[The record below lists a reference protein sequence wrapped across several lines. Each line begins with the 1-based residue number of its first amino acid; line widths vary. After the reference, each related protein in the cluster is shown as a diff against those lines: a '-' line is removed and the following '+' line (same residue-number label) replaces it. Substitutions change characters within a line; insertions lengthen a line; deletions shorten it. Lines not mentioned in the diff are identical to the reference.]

1 MVRRIYKLKKH
12 IANKIAA
19 GEVVDRPS
27 SVVKELMENAIDAGA
42 LKITVEIKEGGKS
55 YIRITDDGSGIHP
68 SDIEVAFERHATSK
82 IRDIEDLNRVISLGF
97 RGEALASIVAVSQVE
112 LITKVEDSYIG
123 TQIQIHGGEVI
134 HKKEV
139 GCPKGT
145 TFIVKNLFYNVPAR
159 LKFLKSNTTETAYI
173 SDLVTKFSLAYPNIS
188 FRFINNGTIVFTTS
202 GNGKVI
208 DNIFNIYGK
217 EIAQN
222 MLCADEKEN
231 GVTLQGYISKP
242 NISRGNKKLQVFFVN
257 GRYVKNKM
265 ISEAIEEAYKTL
277 TMVNRFPICFLY
289 LQVDPNSIDVNIHPT
304 KIEIRFDDP
313 ETIKKFI
320 IKVLKDALF
329 HEDLIPKVSFE
340 KKVKKEEGHQE
351 RILDLPIQKEEYKLP
366 PKEIPVKENFISPI
380 RKIENTIKEDIK
392 PDIKPDVKGH
402 IKPNI
407 KEDIKI
413 EPSTKYID
421 EPVVIEDKPHYITNN
436 KSKEEFQEECIQVS
450 QNTEPKERKI
460 HLEIK
465 NIQIIGQIFNTYLIG
480 QDGENMYLIDQHA
493 AHERIMYEYLTNH
506 YKNQSIASQNLL
518 VPIVLELS
526 YIEYER
532 VKNNIDFFTSLGFDI
547 DEFGVNTF
555 MIRSVPMLFGEPEAK
570 KFFMEALDH
579 LKDSIQNSYD
589 MKVEKIIS
597 MSCKKAIKAHD
608 KLDALEIDSL
618 MKQLS
623 ELENPYTCPH
633 GRPVIVKMTQY
644 EIERKFKR
652 T

>member
-1 MVRRIYKLKKH
+1 MTKRIYKLKKH

-42 LKITVEIKEGGKS
+42 EKITVEIKEGGKS

-82 IRDIEDLNRVISLGF
+82 IRDIEDLNRVMSLGF
-97 RGEALASIVAVSQVE
+97 RGEALASIVSVSQVE
-112 LITKVEDSYIG
+112 LITKVEDSYVG

-134 HKKEV
+134 YKKEV

-159 LKFLKSNTTETAYI
+159 LKFLKANTTETAYI

-208 DNIFNIYGK
+208 DNIFSIYGK

-222 MLCADEKEN
+222 MLFANEKES
-231 GVTLQGYISKP
+231 GVTLQAYISKP

-277 TMVNRFPICFLY
+277 TMINRFPICFLY
-289 LQVDPNSIDVNIHPT
+289 IQVDPNSIDVNIHPT

-313 ETIKKFI
+313 EKIKKFI
-320 IKVLKDALF
+320 IKVLKDALL
-329 HEDLIPKVSFE
+329 HEDLIPPVSFE

-351 RILDLPIQKEEYKLP
+351 RILDIPIQKEKNELP
-366 PKEIPVKENFISPI
+366 IKEIPVKENFINPF
-380 RKIENTIKEDIK
+380 KKLENPIKEDIK
-392 PDIKPDVKGH
+392 QDK
-402 IKPNI
+402 

-413 EPSTKYID
+413 EDATKDI
-421 EPVVIEDKPHYITNN
+421 EHPVVIEDKPNYITNN
-436 KSKEEFQEECIQVS
+436 KVKEESIKVQED
-450 QNTEPKERKI
+450 TKPKEIKV
-460 HLEIK
+460 HSEIK

-480 QDGENMYLIDQHA
+480 QYEETMYLIDQHA

-506 YKNQSIASQNLL
+506 YKYKSVMSQKLL

-532 VKNNIDFFTSLGFDI
+532 VKNNINFFVNLGFEI
-547 DEFGVNTF
+547 EEFGVNTF
-555 MIRSVPMLFGEPEAK
+555 MIRGVPMVFGEPEAK
-570 KFFMEALDH
+570 KFFMEALDQ

-589 MKVEKIIS
+589 LKAEKIIS

-608 KLDALEIDSL
+608 KLDKLEIDSL

-644 EIERKFKR
+644 ELERKFKR